1 MNNYME
7 DDEPRR
13 IDVWITRVRRLLGM
27 GIALLLIIA
36 VIAASIGTVQAIN
49 QRSTDGNVDIIKTA
63 NLCRGHGS
71 ITEIAPGVFRVV
83 CQ

>member
-1 MNNYME
+1 MNNYMD

-13 IDVWITRVRRLLGM
+13 IDVWIMWVRRLLGM
-27 GIALLLIIA
+27 GITLILIIA
-36 VIAASIGTVQAIN
+36 IIAASIGTVQAIN
-49 QRSTDGNVDIIKTA
+49 ERQKTDNVDIVKRA

-71 ITEIAPGVFRVV
+71 VTEIAPGVFRVV